1 MGSQP
6 CSLPPFPTRTRLGA
20 RASRVAWVVCSQ
32 DGPRAQTLSLSSL
45 ACQPTRHLCENIGK
59 VPSRLGSPALP
70 AHLLWAPPPQ
80 HVPLFPLCTDM
91 AEPLPQTMS
100 EAWALP
106 GFCPQ
111 DARSPSCWD
120 PEQVPTDSAK
130 TQRLPMGPTAQR
142 LPAPCPPHRG
152 HLIPQSTRL
161 RLPFSSRSFLGPQVL
176 FGE

>member
-142 LPAPCPPHRG
+142 APCALSPAQRPPHPSE
-152 HLIPQSTRL
+152 HSASA
-161 RLPFSSRSFLGPQVL
+161 PFL
-176 FGE
+176 FQELSGAPGAVW